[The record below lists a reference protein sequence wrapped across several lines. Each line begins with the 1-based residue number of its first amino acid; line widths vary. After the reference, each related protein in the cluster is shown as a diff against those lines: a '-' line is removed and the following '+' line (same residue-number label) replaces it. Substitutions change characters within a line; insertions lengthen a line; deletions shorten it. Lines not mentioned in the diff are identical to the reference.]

1 MSGKPAARLG
11 DAVACPKCGVT
22 ALVQGSANV
31 FFDGLPAATLGHACG
46 CGAALSA
53 AVIPNVLINGQPVA
67 VTGSLT
73 SHGGVVIGGS
83 GTVII
88 GTQGGGASAGSVAA
102 EACAASGAAG
112 HQAPGQGAPLGLRGR
127 ARPGPDGSPSR
138 PAGAPVDQ
146 DMVGGEPERSVE
158 HRITLRIGVFFDGTG
173 NNLFNAAT
181 GAACRAEQ
189 LGFRQDQAES
199 IALYCEKFMLRNDSS
214 YANAETNIARLFRL
228 YKNDSERSIE
238 QDESIAKLRICIEG
252 IGTRAGEPDSLLSMG
267 TGLGSSGVLACVQT
281 FPAAFSKRYDEFR
294 LSNPD
299 VIVEA
304 VEFDLFGF
312 SRGAA
317 AARHFANEVLKA
329 GGGVAAKGL
338 ARCFSWQ
345 SARVTLN
352 FIGLFDTVAAV
363 ADPLRGDF
371 SPANAVNPGL
381 NLYLPAGCARKVVH
395 LVANDE
401 QRRNFALTR
410 VAPQHEEIALPGAHA
425 DLGGGYPT
433 EMTERLLLTRPF
445 VSREHYGTDSHA
457 AWSYRQAQ
465 VELAQLQQELWF
477 APDQARLT
485 LDTWRTRLPAARG
498 ELPESEIFAAVRLE
512 RQVRGDLSLVY
523 LRVMQRLASAH
534 GVPLSAIDDDDPE
547 LRLPDEFQTIA
558 AKLQAHAQGA
568 ALDLDKAE
576 TRLLFGR
583 YVHLSAHWQAQIG
596 RGLGNVDAVFVHAP
610 TPDGRRYT
618 YPNRPQA
625 GYPQ

>member
-11 DAVACPKCGVT
+11 DAVSCPTCGTT
-22 ALVQGSANV
+22 ALVQGSSNV

-53 AVIPNVLINGQPVA
+53 AVIPNVFINGQPAA
-67 VTGSLT
+67 VLGSVT

-83 GTVII
+83 GSVII
-88 GTQGGGASAGSVAA
+88 GTQGGGASAGSL
-102 EACAASGAAG
+102 ASGACASNG
-112 HQAPGQGAPLGLRGR
+112 ESARLAPGQAAPLGLRGR
-127 ARPGPDGSPSR
+127 ERQGPGALADRS
-138 PAGAPVDQ
+138 AGAAVDHEQ
-146 DMVGGEPERSVE
+146 PRGESERRVE
-158 HRITLRIGVFFDGTG
+158 QRITLRIGVFFDGTG
-173 NNLFNAAT
+173 NNQFNAAT
-181 GAACRAEQ
+181 GTACRAEQ
-189 LGFRQDQAES
+189 LGFRQDQAKS
-199 IALYCEKFMLRNDSS
+199 IAQHCERFMLKDDSS

-228 YKNDSERSIE
+228 YQEDAQRRLKPIE
-238 QDESIAKLRICIEG
+238 SSGRLRVYIEG
-252 IGTRAGEPDSLLSMG
+252 IGTRAGQPDSPLSMG
-267 TGLGSSGVLACVQT
+267 TGLGSSGVLACVRT
-281 FPAAFSKRYDEFR
+281 FPAAFARQYVLFQR
-294 LSNPD
+294 NNPE
-299 VIVEA
+299 VTVEA
-304 VEFDLFGF
+304 IEFDLFGF

-329 GGGVAAKGL
+329 DGGVAARGL
-338 ARCFSWQ
+338 APCFSWQ
-345 SARVTLN
+345 RTKVTLN

-381 NLYLPAGCARKVVH
+381 NLYLPAGCARKVVQ

-425 DLGGGYPT
+425 DLGGGYPA
-433 EMTERLLLTRPF
+433 EMTERLLLTRPL
-445 VSREHYGTDSHA
+445 VSRERYGTDSHT

-465 VELAQLQQELWF
+465 VELAHLQQESWF
-477 APDQARLT
+477 DSSQVQLT

-498 ELPESEIFAAVRLE
+498 ELPESEVFAAVRLE

-523 LRVMQRLASAH
+523 LRVMHRLASAH
-534 GVPLSAIDDDDPE
+534 GVPFSTIPGTPDLAI
-547 LRLPDEFQTIA
+547 PDELQSIA

-568 ALDLDKAE
+568 ALNLDQAE

-596 RGLGNVDAVFVHAP
+596 SGLGNVDAVFVHAP
-610 TPDGRRYT
+610 TPDGRRYA